1 MMKKGDLVLFK
12 GDEKAWREWR
22 RKNRG

>member
-12 GDEKAWREWR
+12 GDEKARREWR
-22 RKNRG
+22 RKK